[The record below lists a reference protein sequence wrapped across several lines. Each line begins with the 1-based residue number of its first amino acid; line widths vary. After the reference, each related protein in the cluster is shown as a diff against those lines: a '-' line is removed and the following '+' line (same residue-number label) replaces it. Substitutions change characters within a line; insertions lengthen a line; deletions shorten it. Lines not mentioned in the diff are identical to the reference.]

1 MNRNLQRYL
10 QFKPRIN
17 EKSVEAAIK
26 GKFRNPKIQSRLFFG
41 ITSLRIQD
49 SNVYS
54 SLLFHIKSSKNLQ
67 VFKQLNLGAA
77 QNVVQCLF

>member
-1 MNRNLQRYL
+1 MKNL
-10 QFKPRIN
+10 FKVCKTNKTQKQQSKVNLEIP
-17 EKSVEAAIK
+17 KSSQ
-26 GKFRNPKIQSRLFFG
+26 GFFFG